1 MNEGRRAYDL
11 LRGYVNREWDR
22 LQSLGMDPAE
32 AELEAA
38 LDPTIGQIP
47 NERENAAPYSPQP
60 VGDEKDQARR
70 ILGVRANDDFTTVRQ
85 AFEKLNRRS
94 TPSNFPEGST
104 EAIHA
109 AQIQKQVNWAYAVL
123 SQDID
128 ETEKRFRSLEID

>member
-1 MNEGRRAYDL
+1 VNEGRRAYDL

-22 LQSLGMDPAE
+22 LQGLDPAQR
-32 AELEAA
+32 ELEEA
-38 LDPTIGQIP
+38 LDPTYKSQVP
-47 NERENAAPYSPQP
+47 HERENVSEYEPVF

-70 ILGVRANDDFTTVRQ
+70 VLGVGVNDDFNTIRQ

-94 TPSNFPEGST
+94 TPSNFPEGSI
-104 EAIHA
+104 EAVHA
-109 AQIQKQVNWAYAVL
+109 AEIQKRVNWAYAVL